1 MLRLRMHYGNILV
14 PISVSIYVGNLS
26 VTLRLDVCIGGL
38 RIELVSI
45 PIQTGNCNRH
55 EYEFGC
61 LDVYRIGSRN
71 HPEVSIQNRV

>member
-1 MLRLRMHYGNILV
+1 MFHPQLRKTKKGKQ
-14 PISVSIYVGNLS
+14 NLL
-26 VTLRLDVCIGGL
+26 TLCLDVCIGGL
-38 RIELVSI
+38 CIVLVSI

-71 HPEVSIQNRV
+71 RPEVSIQNRVWMSNTGIA